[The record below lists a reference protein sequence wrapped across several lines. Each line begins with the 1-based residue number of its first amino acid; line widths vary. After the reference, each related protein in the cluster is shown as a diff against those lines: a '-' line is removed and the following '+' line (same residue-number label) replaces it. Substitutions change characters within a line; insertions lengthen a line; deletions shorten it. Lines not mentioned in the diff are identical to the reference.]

1 LGDSIGLGIGEV
13 SATFGLGATS
23 SGTIFWGLGV
33 FVGLGEPLVPL
44 GLEGFGT
51 WEEDCE
57 APGLRVFSALGILTL
72 VGGSFVEGSNSISC
86 GALEDE

>member
-1 LGDSIGLGIGEV
+1 
-13 SATFGLGATS
+13 
-23 SGTIFWGLGV
+23 
-33 FVGLGEPLVPL
+33 LVPL

-57 APGLRVFSALGILTL
+57 APGLRVFSALEILTL
-72 VGGSFVEGSNSISC
+72 VGGSFVEGSDSISC